1 MGVDRGPGARA
12 RGRPAGRRAPVA
24 RRRRGRAVLPVG
36 AAVGPSPRAGARR
49 GARGDRPRHRL
60 PRPRRLRPP
69 LGVDRA
75 PRAGRRARP
84 RGRGRDDGAAR
95 PPRGVERRSRRP
107 AARAGAAFLSPWAV
121 WQEGHGHLVE
131 VSTDDPILT
140 GLREYHRRAAGL
152 VAPYLSD
159 LADGQAPYALF
170 LTCSDSRVVPNVL
183 TSSGPGDLFTVR
195 NVGNLAPVDGDDSVG
210 ASVEYAL
217 SALEVPTLVVCGHSG
232 CGAMTAALRGTCG
245 DGVLGRWLAG
255 AGESVDAWR
264 AGHPV
269 GTSAAARGA
278 SDVDQ
283 LAMVNVAVQLDRL
296 ARHPAVAR
304 AAAEGRVRLVGLYFD
319 IGTARMSV
327 LEDGRFVPASRDRLG
342 AGAPGA
348 PPTCVIF

>member
-1 MGVDRGPGARA
+1 M
-12 RGRPAGRRAPVA
+12 
-24 RRRRGRAVLPVG
+24 
-36 AAVGPSPRAGARR
+36 
-49 GARGDRPRHRL
+49 
-60 PRPRRLRPP
+60 
-69 LGVDRA
+69 
-75 PRAGRRARP
+75 
-84 RGRGRDDGAAR
+84 
-95 PPRGVERRSRRP
+95 
-107 AARAGAAFLSPWAV
+107 
-121 WQEGHGHLVE
+121 
-131 VSTDDPILT
+131 
-140 GLREYHRRAAGL
+140 
-152 VAPYLSD
+152 
-159 LADGQAPYALF
+159 
-170 LTCSDSRVVPNVL
+170 L